1 MKIRLMPMLLLV
13 LMVAGAMPGLAQAS
27 RLDAIWARVSTGSPI
42 TLDGNLN
49 ELGWTKAESVTV
61 RFGIDN
67 GIPGSGWKIESGQL
81 PNDTTVA
88 VLKFL
93 VSGNQLYL
101 GAKVKDRSVGG
112 SKDFNRFD
120 GLLMSLKD
128 HADFNAPKPP
138 AEYFYAWWYAESD
151 DPQPPGQSPAFIGR
165 WGSWPPGTPRTPEAI
180 DAWDAV
186 TVVHGLSNS
195 DATLDTGYTV
205 EMRFDL
211 TVMGYDVTRFEGDIV
226 EWNVSIYDCDWFWPF
241 VPSTFTSYRTWWQ
254 SPWGNAAWYSEVR
267 IHARPDVTIFTPVL
281 PAIGPE
287 VHVLNAAAHP
297 APVIDGVLNE
307 TAWGNAWP
315 RFDLRYGDDELRQSY
330 PYVGR
335 YRAGQYQP
343 DVNGGQAAVLDP
355 ADATVKMFYRG
366 DKLYLG
372 FDVRDQVVQFHPSF
386 DRWDGFLVSINDR
399 VQRNPD
405 QALLGRRLSFQV
417 GPTGA
422 AVPQDYLLTMVNAGT
437 AEIAITLKPG
447 TVVDTL
453 GIEPDAGYYAEL
465 AIDLTAL
472 GYPTGLGDGVLFI
485 GVNHLD
491 GDSFIPTSDSYGTR
505 TWWYREYEGNCCP
518 AWAYLDPTF
527 VTSVEPEVVS
537 ELAPVTLRNFPN
549 PGARTTI
556 EYALSEGGAV
566 SLEVFDVQGR
576 RVERRSL
583 GVRPAGD
590 GQVEFDGAGRP
601 AGLYLYR
608 IEVTD
613 PQTGALRATRQGRM
627 VILN

>member
-1 MKIRLMPMLLLV
+1 MKTRLMWMLLLV
-13 LMVAGAMPGLAQAS
+13 LIMTGAMAAPAAANRQ
-27 RLDAIWARVSTGSPI
+27 DVIWARVSAGSPI

-112 SKDFNRFD
+112 SKEFNRFD
-120 GLLMSLKD
+120 GLLMALKD
-128 HADFNAPKPP
+128 HADANAPKPP
-138 AEYFYAWWYAESD
+138 AEYFYAWWYADST

-180 DAWDAV
+180 QAWDAV

-211 TVMGYDVTRFEGDIV
+211 TPMGYDTTRPEGDII

-241 VPSTFTSYRTWWQ
+241 VPTIFSSYRTWWQ
-254 SPWGNAAWYSEVR
+254 SPWGNTAWYNEVK
-267 IHARPDVTIFTPVL
+267 IHTRPDVTIYTPTL
-281 PAIGPE
+281 PQVGPE
-287 VHVLNAAAHP
+287 VHVLHALNYAT
-297 APVIDGVLNE
+297 PVVDGLPNE
-307 TAWGNAWP
+307 AVWNDAWP
-315 RFDLRYGDDELRQSY
+315 RFDIRYGDDALRQTY

-343 DVNGGQAAVLDP
+343 EVNGGQAAVLDP
-355 ADATVKMFYRG
+355 ADATVKMCYKG
-366 DKLYLG
+366 DKLYML
-372 FDVRDQVVQFHPSF
+372 FDVRDQVVQFHPNF

-399 VQRNPD
+399 VARNPD
-405 QALLGRRLSFQV
+405 QVLQPRRLSFQV
-417 GPTGA
+417 GANGA

-437 AEIAITLKPG
+437 AQVAIGLKPG
-447 TVVDTL
+447 TVIDTL
-453 GIEPDAGYYAEL
+453 GIEPDTGYWAEL

-472 GYPTGLGDGVLFI
+472 GYPAGLGDGLLFI
-485 GVNHLD
+485 GVDHLD

-518 AWAYLDPTF
+518 AWAYLDPGF
-527 VTSVEPEVVS
+527 VTAVEPGVPE
-537 ELAPVTLRNFPN
+537 ELPAVRLRNFPN
-549 PGARTTI
+549 PGSRTTI
-556 EYALSEGGAV
+556 EYSLAEGGAV

-576 RVERRSL
+576 RVERRDL
-583 GVRPAGD
+583 GVRAAGD
-590 GQVEFDGAGRP
+590 GLVEFDGAGRA

-608 IEVTD
+608 LEVTD
-613 PQTGALRATRQGRM
+613 PASGALRATRQGRM